1 MKQHNDDI
9 QSDILPLA
17 LMFIIAVY
25 LITILP
31 VQLLNKNKAYQ
42 ELIQAKE
49 LTIYYYDRANSLED
63 SVVSLNAFIDEQDY
77 AIISLKNKLN
87 DPELSKLIKIKDDL
101 RGYSLDEKATGIA
114 IGWTEGSFE
123 EDPDHKDNGFTKGPC
138 GITEYHIEYLSELGI
153 DRYSYASCIEIY
165 KLYKDKNSGSKY
177 EAIKSYKGIKENTY
191 LIKKYNSVR
200 ARVIKILK
208 EVKWHQKQSYWNNKQ

>member
-1 MKQHNDDI
+1 MQQQNQDI
-9 QSDILPLA
+9 QNDLFPLA
-17 LMFIIAVY
+17 LMFIIVFY
-25 LITILP
+25 LIFILQT
-31 VQLLNKNKAYQ
+31 QLVKVNKLSS
-42 ELIQAKE
+42 ELLQAKE
-49 LTIYYYDRANSLED
+49 TAIYYYDRSNSMED
-63 SVVSLNAFIDEQDY
+63 SVVSLNDYIDNQDS
-77 AIISLKNKLN
+77 AIISLQKELN
-87 DPELSKLIKIKDDL
+87 DPELTKLIKIKDDL

-165 KLYKDKNSGSKY
+165 KLYKDKHSGSKY

-191 LIKKYNSVR
+191 LIKRYESIRKKVLT
-200 ARVIKILK
+200 ILK
-208 EVKWHQKQSYWNNKQ
+208 D

>member
-1 MKQHNDDI
+1 MEQHDDI
-9 QSDILPLA
+9 RSDILPLA
-17 LMFIIAVY
+17 LMFIIVFY
-25 LITILP
+25 LIFILP

-42 ELIQAKE
+42 ELLQAKE
-49 LTIYYYDRANSLED
+49 TAIYYYDRANSLED
-63 SVVSLNAFIDEQDY
+63 SVVSLNDYIDKQDSI
-77 AIISLKNKLN
+77 IISLQNKLN
-87 DPELSKLIKIKDDL
+87 DPELAKLIKIKDDL

-138 GITEYHIEYLSELGI
+138 GVTEYHIEYLSELGI

-165 KLYKDKNSGSKY
+165 KLYKDKHSGSKY

-191 LIKKYNSVR
+191 LIKKYESIR

-208 EVKWHQKQSYWNNKQ
+208 EAK

>member
-9 QSDILPLA
+9 QSDIFPLA

-31 VQLLNKNKAYQ
+31 TQLLNNNKAYQ
-42 ELIQAKE
+42 ELLQAKE
-49 LTIYYYDRANSLED
+49 LTIYYYNRANSMED
-63 SVVSLNAFIDEQDY
+63 SVVSLNNHIDNQDS
-77 AIISLKNKLN
+77 AIISLQDKLN
-87 DPELSKLIKIKDDL
+87 DPELAKLIKIKDDL

-138 GITEYHIEYLSELGI
+138 GVTEYHIEYLSELGI

-165 KLYKDKNSGSKY
+165 KHSGSKY
-177 EAIKSYKGIKENTY
+177 EAIKSYKGIKKNTY
-191 LIKKYNSVR
+191 LIKRYESIRKKVLT
-200 ARVIKILK
+200 ILK
-208 EVKWHQKQSYWNNKQ
+208 D

>member
-1 MKQHNDDI
+1 MEQHNDDI

-17 LMFIIAVY
+17 LIFIIAVY
-25 LITILP
+25 LLTILP

-42 ELIQAKE
+42 ELLQAKE
-49 LTIYYYDRANSLED
+49 TAIYYYDRANSLED
-63 SVVSLNAFIDEQDY
+63 SVVSLNAYVNEQDSI
-77 AIISLKNKLN
+77 IISLQNELN
-87 DPELSKLIKIKDDL
+87 DPELAKLIKIKDDL

-138 GITEYHIEYLSELGI
+138 GVTEYHIEYLSELGI

-165 KLYKDKNSGSKY
+165 KLYKSKHSGSKY

-191 LIKKYNSVR
+191 LIERYESIRK
-200 ARVIKILK
+200 RVLTILK
-208 EVKWHQKQSYWNNKQ
+208 D

>member
-1 MKQHNDDI
+1 MEQHDDI

-17 LMFIIAVY
+17 LMFIIVVY

-42 ELIQAKE
+42 ELLQAKE
-49 LTIYYYDRANSLED
+49 LTIYYYDRSNSMED
-63 SVVSLNAFIDEQDY
+63 SVVSLNAYVDNQDSI
-77 AIISLKNKLN
+77 IISLQNKLN

-208 EVKWHQKQSYWNNKQ
+208 EVK

>member
-42 ELIQAKE
+42 ELLQAKE

-63 SVVSLNAFIDEQDY
+63 SVVSLNDYIDNQDS

-123 EDPDHKDNGFTKGPC
+123 EDPDHKDNGFTVGPC
-138 GITEYHIEYLSELGI
+138 GVTEYHIEYLSELGI

-165 KLYKDKNSGSKY
+165 KLYKDKHSGSKY
-177 EAIKSYKGIKENTY
+177 KAIKSYKGIKENTY
-191 LIKKYNSVR
+191 LIKRYESIRK
-200 ARVIKILK
+200 RVIKILK
-208 EVKWHQKQSYWNNKQ
+208 EDK